1 MAKTMQVPWGL
12 LRPGATV
19 VGDQEPESEHKVV
32 TVDRRGSTVSVLYWD
47 GKRETHTDTAYARV
61 LLNDAARPVRGG

>member
-1 MAKTMQVPWGL
+1 MANTMQVPWRL

-19 VGDQEPESEHKVV
+19 LGDQEPESQHKVV

-47 GKRETHTDTAYARV
+47 GKRETHSDSAYARV
-61 LLNDAARPVRGG
+61 LLNDPAHPVRRS